1 MAQLA
6 LHQDSR
12 GSPSVHGYE
21 QKQRHRPKE
30 SIDHE
35 STHMLPEDAVA
46 AAEVEGLTLVRDVRI
61 THAQGLSLTVTHNG
75 VEVCSRLDSCVL

>member
-1 MAQLA
+1 
-6 LHQDSR
+6 
-12 GSPSVHGYE
+12 
-21 QKQRHRPKE
+21 
-30 SIDHE
+30 
-35 STHMLPEDAVA
+35 MLPEDAVA